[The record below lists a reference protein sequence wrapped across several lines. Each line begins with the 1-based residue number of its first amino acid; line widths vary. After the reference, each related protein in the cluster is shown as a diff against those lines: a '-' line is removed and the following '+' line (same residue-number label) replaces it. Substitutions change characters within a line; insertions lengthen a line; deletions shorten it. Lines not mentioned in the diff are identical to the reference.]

1 MTFIHLGFLKQ
12 MATYEDFTIDQ
23 GADLALQIELVNPD
37 GSKKDLTG
45 YTASA
50 KLKKTYRSTES
61 VDFTAVVPSPALEG
75 IVTISLTNLQTDAL
89 STRGRYVYDVEIS
102 FVDEDGHTII
112 ERILEGKIK
121 VNPSV
126 TR

>member
-1 MTFIHLGFLKQ
+1 

-23 GADLALQIELVNPD
+23 GADLALQLELVNPD

-45 YTASA
+45 YSA
-50 KLKKTYRSTES
+50 AAKMKKTYRSTES
-61 VDFTAVVPSPALEG
+61 VDFTALITNPSLEG
-75 IVTISLTNLQTDAL
+75 IVTISLTNLQTDQL

-102 FVDEDGHTII
+102 FVDEEGHTII

>member
-1 MTFIHLGFLKQ
+1 

-45 YTASA
+45 YSASA
-50 KLKKTYRSTES
+50 KMKKTYRSEES
-61 VDFTAVVPSPALEG
+61 IDFNAVVTTPSLEG
-75 IVTISLTNLQTDAL
+75 IVTISLTNLQTDTL

-102 FVDEDGHTII
+102 FVDEEGNTII
-112 ERILEGKIK
+112 ERVLEGKIK

>member
-1 MTFIHLGFLKQ
+1 

-45 YTASA
+45 YSA
-50 KLKKTYRSTES
+50 AAKMKKTYRSTES
-61 VDFTAVVPSPALEG
+61 IDFNAVVATPSLEG
-75 IVTISLTNLQTDAL
+75 IVTISLTNLQTDQL

-102 FVDEDGHTII
+102 FVDEEGNTII
-112 ERILEGKIK
+112 ERVLEGKIK

>member
-1 MTFIHLGFLKQ
+1 

-45 YTASA
+45 YSA
-50 KLKKTYRSTES
+50 AAKMKKTYRSTES
-61 VDFTAVVPSPALEG
+61 IDFTAVIPDPSLEG

-102 FVDEDGHTII
+102 FADEDGNTII
-112 ERILEGKIK
+112 ERVLEGKIK

>member
-1 MTFIHLGFLKQ
+1 

-45 YTASA
+45 YSA
-50 KLKKTYRSTES
+50 AAKMKKTYRSTES
-61 VDFTAVVPSPALEG
+61 IDFTAVIPDPSLEG

-102 FVDEDGHTII
+102 FVDEDGNTII
-112 ERILEGKIK
+112 ERVLEGKIK

>member
-1 MTFIHLGFLKQ
+1 

-37 GSKKDLTG
+37 GSQKDLTG
-45 YTASA
+45 YSVAA
-50 KLKKTYRSTES
+50 KMKKTYRSAES
-61 VDFTAVVPSPALEG
+61 IDFTAVIPTPSLEG
-75 IVTISLTNLQTDAL
+75 IVTISLTNLQTDVL

-102 FVDEDGHTII
+102 FVDGDGHTII

>member
-1 MTFIHLGFLKQ
+1 

-45 YTASA
+45 YSA
-50 KLKKTYRSTES
+50 AAKMKKTYRSAEAI
-61 VDFTAVVPSPALEG
+61 DFNAVIATPSLEG
-75 IVTISLTNLQTDAL
+75 IVTISLTNLQTDTL

-102 FVDEDGHTII
+102 FVDEEGNTII
-112 ERILEGKIK
+112 ERVLEGKIK

>member
-1 MTFIHLGFLKQ
+1 

-23 GADLALQIELVNPD
+23 GADLALQLELANPD

-45 YTASA
+45 YSA
-50 KLKKTYRSTES
+50 AAKMKKTYRSTES
-61 VDFTAVVPSPALEG
+61 IDFTAVIPTPPLEG

>member
-1 MTFIHLGFLKQ
+1 

-23 GADLALQIELVNPD
+23 GSDLALQIELVNPD

-45 YTASA
+45 YSVAA
-50 KLKKTYRSTES
+50 KMKKTYRSAES
-61 VDFTAVVPSPALEG
+61 IDFAAVIPDPSLEG
-75 IVTISLTNLQTDAL
+75 VVTLSLTNMQTDSL
-89 STRGRYVYDVEIS
+89 RTRGRYVYDVELS
-102 FVDEDGHTII
+102 HFDSDGNQII
-112 ERILEGKIK
+112 ERVLEGKIK

>member
-1 MTFIHLGFLKQ
+1 

-45 YTASA
+45 YSASA
-50 KLKKTYRSTES
+50 KMKKTYRSTES
-61 VDFTAVVPSPALEG
+61 IDFTAVIPTPPLEG
-75 IVTISLTNLQTDAL
+75 VVTISLTNLQTDTL

-102 FVDEDGHTII
+102 FNDEEGITII

>member
-1 MTFIHLGFLKQ
+1 

-45 YTASA
+45 YSA
-50 KLKKTYRSTES
+50 AAKMKKTYRSTES
-61 VDFTAVVPSPALEG
+61 IDFTAVIPDPSLEG
-75 IVTISLTNLQTDAL
+75 IVTISLTNLQTDTL

-102 FVDEDGHTII
+102 FVDEEGNTII
-112 ERILEGKIK
+112 ERVLEGKIK

>member
-1 MTFIHLGFLKQ
+1 

-45 YTASA
+45 YTAAA
-50 KLKKTYRSTES
+50 KMKKTYRSLES
-61 VDFTAVVPSPALEG
+61 IDFTAVIPDPSLEG
-75 IVTISLTNLQTDAL
+75 VVTISLTNLQTDTL

-102 FVDEDGHTII
+102 FNDEEGNTII

>member
-1 MTFIHLGFLKQ
+1 

-23 GADLALQIELVNPD
+23 GSDFALQIELVDPD
-37 GSKKDLTG
+37 ESTKDLTG
-45 YTASA
+45 YSA
-50 KLKKTYRSTES
+50 AAKMKKTFNSTADNT
-61 VDFTAVVPSPALEG
+61 VDFTSIIADPSTDG

-89 STRGRYVYDVEIS
+89 TTRGRYVYDVEIS
-102 FVDEDGHTII
+102 YVDGEGNTII
-112 ERILEGKIK
+112 ERVLEGKIK

>member
-1 MTFIHLGFLKQ
+1 MT

-45 YTASA
+45 YTAYA
-50 KLKKTYRSTES
+50 KMKKTYRSEES
-61 VDFTAVVPSPALEG
+61 VDFTAVIPDPALEG
-75 IVTISLTNLQTDAL
+75 VVTLSLTNLQTDAL
-89 STRGRYVYDVEIS
+89 STRGRYVYDVEIA
-102 FVDEDGHTII
+102 FVDHEGHTII

>member
-1 MTFIHLGFLKQ
+1 VIP
-12 MATYEDFTIDQ
+12 E
-23 GADLALQIELVNPD
+23 
-37 GSKKDLTG
+37 
-45 YTASA
+45 
-50 KLKKTYRSTES
+50 
-61 VDFTAVVPSPALEG
+61 PSLEG
-75 IVTISLTNLQTDAL
+75 IVTLSLSNLITDGL

>member
-1 MTFIHLGFLKQ
+1 

-37 GSKKDLTG
+37 GSKKDLNG
-45 YTASA
+45 YSASA
-50 KLKKTYRSTES
+50 KMKKTYRSEES
-61 VDFTAVVPSPALEG
+61 IAFTAVIPSPAIEG
-75 IVTISLTNLQTDAL
+75 IVTLSLTNLQTDQL
-89 STRGRYVYDVEIS
+89 ITRGRYVYDVEIS
-102 FVDEDGHTII
+102 FNDDEGHTII
-112 ERILEGKIK
+112 ERILEGKIQ

>member
-1 MTFIHLGFLKQ
+1 

-45 YTASA
+45 YTAAA
-50 KLKKTYRSTES
+50 KMKKTYRSTES
-61 VDFTAVVPSPALEG
+61 IDFTAVVPSPPLEG
-75 IVTISLTNLQTDAL
+75 IVTISLTNLQTDTL

-102 FVDEDGHTII
+102 FVDDDGHTII

>member
-1 MTFIHLGFLKQ
+1 

-37 GSKKDLTG
+37 GSKKDLNG
-45 YTASA
+45 YSA
-50 KLKKTYRSTES
+50 AAKMKKTYRSEES
-61 VDFTAVVPSPALEG
+61 ITFTAVIPSPAIEG
-75 IVTISLTNLQTDAL
+75 IVTLSLTNLQTDQL
-89 STRGRYVYDVEIS
+89 ITRGRYVYDVEIS
-102 FVDEDGHTII
+102 FTDEEGTTII

>member
-1 MTFIHLGFLKQ
+1 

-23 GADLALQIELVNPD
+23 GADLALQIELVNTD

-75 IVTISLTNLQTDAL
+75 IVTISLTNLQTDSL

>member
-1 MTFIHLGFLKQ
+1 MT

-45 YTASA
+45 YSASA
-50 KLKKTYRSTES
+50 KMKKTYRSEDS
-61 VDFTAVVPSPALEG
+61 IDFTAVIPDPSPEG
-75 IVTISLTNLQTDAL
+75 IVTLSLTHLQTDAL

>member
-1 MTFIHLGFLKQ
+1 

-23 GADLALQIELVNPD
+23 GSDLALQLELVDPD
-37 GSKKDLTG
+37 GSSKDLSG
-45 YTASA
+45 YSA
-50 KLKKTYRSTES
+50 AAKMKKTFNSAADNTI
-61 VDFTAVVPSPALEG
+61 DFVAIIADPPTDG
-75 IVTISLTNLQTDAL
+75 IVTLSLTNVQTDNL

-102 FVDEDGHTII
+102 YVDGDSNTII
-112 ERILEGKIK
+112 ERVLEGKIK

>member
-1 MTFIHLGFLKQ
+1 

-37 GSKKDLTG
+37 GSKKDLNG
-45 YTASA
+45 YSASA
-50 KLKKTYRSTES
+50 KMKKTYRSEES
-61 VDFTAVVPSPALEG
+61 VTFTAVIPSPAIEG
-75 IVTISLTNLQTDAL
+75 IVTLSLTNLQTDQL
-89 STRGRYVYDVEIS
+89 ITRGRYVYDVEIS
-102 FVDEDGHTII
+102 FVDDEGTTII